1 MRVFLF
7 LQLIALIIFIY
18 SMYILPSNLYFI
30 SVISIFIIV
39 NTVGLTYYAFRM
51 WGKELKGSNKT
62 MRFLYFVL
70 LIVALGG
77 IVFLFSNLFQMWINV
92 YSEEVLS
99 NFTYSLLVV
108 STFLLVSFGISYIT
122 LRRELEKQVLEYE
135 RLKESQLKL
144 KMQAFRYKTNPH
156 FLFNSISVAI
166 SMLELGED
174 KDKVVRYLSDLSELF
189 RVVLNTP
196 ETWSLEEELR
206 LISKYLDIQKVRM
219 ERFDYEIFLE
229 PECSKV
235 IVPSLIL
242 QPIVEN
248 SIVHGVAKSKN
259 GGKIM
264 ISCSFNGKRF
274 EIKVSDNGRGAEKI
288 VPGTGL
294 RVVEELMKA
303 FFKESAIRYETSY
316 GNGTTV
322 TLSWS
327 I

>member
-77 IVFLFSNLFQMWINV
+77 IIFLFSNLFQMWINV

-122 LRRELEKQVLEYE
+122 LRRELERQILEYE

-196 ETWSLEEELR
+196 ETWSLEEELS
-206 LISKYLDIQKVRM
+206 LISKYFDIQKVRM
-219 ERFDYEIFLE
+219 QRFDYEIFLE
-229 PECSKV
+229 PGCSKV

-248 SIVHGVAKSKN
+248 SIVHGIAKSKN

-264 ISCSFNGKRF
+264 ISCSFSGRRF

-316 GNGTTV
+316 DNGTTV

-327 I
+327 V

>member
-18 SMYILPSNLYFI
+18 IMYILPSNLYFI

-77 IVFLFSNLFQMWINV
+77 IIFLFSNLFQMWINV

-122 LRRELEKQVLEYE
+122 LRRELERQILEYE

-264 ISCSFNGKRF
+264 ISCSFSGRRF

-316 GNGTTV
+316 DNGTTV

>member
-264 ISCSFNGKRF
+264 ISCSFSGRRF

>member
-1 MRVFLF
+1 
-7 LQLIALIIFIY
+7 
-18 SMYILPSNLYFI
+18 
-30 SVISIFIIV
+30 
-39 NTVGLTYYAFRM
+39 M

-259 GGKIM
+259 GRKIM
-264 ISCSFNGKRF
+264 ISCSFDGKRF

>member
-174 KDKVVRYLSDLSELF
+174 KDKVLRYLSDLSELF

-264 ISCSFNGKRF
+264 ISCSFSGRRF

>member
-51 WGKELKGSNKT
+51 WGKELKGSNK
-62 MRFLYFVL
+62 MIRFLYFVL

-77 IVFLFSNLFQMWINV
+77 IIFLFSNLFQMWINV

-144 KMQAFRYKTNPH
+144 KMQSFRYKTNPH

-264 ISCSFNGKRF
+264 ISCSFSGRRF